1 MGAPKQKWTAEEES
15 ALKAGVKKHGVGK
28 WRNILKDPEFSTDLQ
43 FRSNIDLKD
52 KWRNMSVTG
61 NVGCMSTERAKP
73 ATKKRRRLSHSKELD
88 EEGEYSPPMAIK
100 AKVEE
105 VTPITSSSGPLQI
118 ESKETKKPIK
128 RFDNLILEALTQL
141 QEHEG
146 SNQTSIAMYI
156 EEKYQAPPDFQ
167 RLLSAKIKSLVDSGK
182 LIKVNRNYKLAPTRT
197 SLQER
202 TPRTPP
208 PRTENYDVKKQMI
221 MRAEG
226 DLAATIQEAADFAA
240 RAVAEAEMADAEAIE
255 AKTEADKIE
264 VEAQAAQAI
273 VESVILH
280 LKNRNS
286 ATLMIQ
292 A

>member
-73 ATKKRRRLSHSKELD
+73 ATKKRRRLSRSKELD